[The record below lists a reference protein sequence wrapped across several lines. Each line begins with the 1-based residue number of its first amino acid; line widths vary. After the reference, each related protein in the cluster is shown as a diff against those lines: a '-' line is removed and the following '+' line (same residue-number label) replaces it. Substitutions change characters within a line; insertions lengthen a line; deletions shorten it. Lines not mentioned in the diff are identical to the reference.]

1 MPPSKDQT
9 IKPSNSKGKSPAK
22 RRAGFTARPADG
34 PAAPQAVAAFDEEG
48 RIRALNRLEILDT
61 AHEAPF
67 ETIVELVCQVLQ
79 VPICA
84 VSLIDSERQWFK
96 AYRGLKVAETARDI
110 SFCTHAIKQDAPFT
124 VEDAANTPLFAAN
137 PLVASN
143 PGIRSYAGA
152 QLRTKDGFAIG
163 TLCAID
169 TVPRVFS
176 PPEIAILAKFADLV
190 MDDIEMREIASTDAL
205 TGVMSRRAWLN
216 CAEDEVRRAFRSGT
230 RLAFFMMDIDHFKQV
245 NDRFGHPVGD
255 LVIKEVARIAEAQLR
270 QSDWFGRYGGE
281 EFVAALPGSLPENAM
296 IVAEHI
302 RAAVEA
308 MRLPCLGDHRCT
320 ISIGVA
326 ELEAREISPAA
337 ALGRADQALL
347 RAKQS
352 GRNQVQA
359 AKPQRNSGRVA
370 A

>member
-1 MPPSKDQT
+1 
-9 IKPSNSKGKSPAK
+9 
-22 RRAGFTARPADG
+22 
-34 PAAPQAVAAFDEEG
+34 
-48 RIRALNRLEILDT
+48 
-61 AHEAPF
+61 
-67 ETIVELVCQVLQ
+67 
-79 VPICA
+79 
-84 VSLIDSERQWFK
+84 
-96 AYRGLKVAETARDI
+96 
-110 SFCTHAIKQDAPFT
+110 
-124 VEDAANTPLFAAN
+124 
-137 PLVASN
+137 
-143 PGIRSYAGA
+143 
-152 QLRTKDGFAIG
+152 
-163 TLCAID
+163 
-169 TVPRVFS
+169 
-176 PPEIAILAKFADLV
+176 
-190 MDDIEMREIASTDAL
+190 
-205 TGVMSRRAWLN
+205 
-216 CAEDEVRRAFRSGT
+216 
-230 RLAFFMMDIDHFKQV
+230 MMDIDHFKQV

-359 AKPQRNSGRVA
+359 AKPQRDSGRVA